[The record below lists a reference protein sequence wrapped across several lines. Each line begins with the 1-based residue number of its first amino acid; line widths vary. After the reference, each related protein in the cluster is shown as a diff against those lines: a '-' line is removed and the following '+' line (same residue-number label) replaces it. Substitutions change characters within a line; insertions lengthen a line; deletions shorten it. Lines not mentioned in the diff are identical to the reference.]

1 MTDSNNGFP
10 AVHLVMNGASSV
22 LDDEPFS
29 FNVRSKSLAGV
40 ERSPKET
47 SRNESVL
54 TEEGENISG
63 LLLCLPFFLPAKKA
77 MAP

>member
-10 AVHLVMNGASSV
+10 AVHLVMNGASFM

-29 FNVRSKSLAGV
+29 FNVWSKSLAGV
-40 ERSPKET
+40 ERSPKEA

-54 TEEGENISG
+54 KEEGENISD
-63 LLLCLPFFLPAKKA
+63 LLLCLPFFLPVKKV